1 MLVYQ
6 RVPIRNSN
14 SKLTFQWALDH
25 QRIHPVFV
33 GCILDFEGIIFWAP
47 PPPSWFRSAEVEG
60 RSGLELESRAWC
72 VSWQDL
78 LTRSDHR
85 TSYSSDGLRSCGIM
99 LTQGDVVH
107 GCSSGCVQ
115 DQWNPIFE
123 RKIHGIPWH
132 SMKKSMAFHGIPWHS
147 MPILDVTHRH
157 ISTRSSQ
164 VGSGVHTLARQLG

>member
-1 MLVYQ
+1 
-6 RVPIRNSN
+6 
-14 SKLTFQWALDH
+14 
-25 QRIHPVFV
+25 
-33 GCILDFEGIIFWAP
+33 
-47 PPPSWFRSAEVEG
+47 
-60 RSGLELESRAWC
+60 
-72 VSWQDL
+72 
-78 LTRSDHR
+78 
-85 TSYSSDGLRSCGIM
+85 M

-157 ISTRSSQ
+157 ISTQSSQ